1 MFLQLFL
8 KKNPALLN
16 LKMLF
21 FKKECRIIDNTG
33 AACAAPQTS

>member
-16 LKMLF
+16 LKTPF
-21 FKKECRIIDNTG
+21 KKKECRTIDSTG